1 MIATQI
7 TIKQIRSALRRWGK
21 FWRQRELGKGFSR
34 QAVTEQS
41 GGGRSN
47 YFSSD
52 MMSVPEEI
60 ELIGQLIAKLRPE
73 CIRAIRAKYLLDM
86 ELGQAAKML
95 GFDTKRS
102 AEFWLIKAERALML
116 ELSY

>member
-1 MIATQI
+1 MITTQI
-7 TIKQIRSALRRWGK
+7 TIKHIRNALRRWGK

-34 QAVTEQS
+34 QAVTEQA

-86 ELGQAAKML
+86 DLTQAAKML